1 MRYEL
6 RKRIEGLLDLT
17 YYEALREAIDE
28 VANQMLDD
36 GFTYKDVKE
45 FITEQ
50 LDKILGYDN
59 KE

>member
-1 MRYEL
+1 MRYEV
-6 RKRIEGLLDLT
+6 RERIEGLLDLT

-45 FITEQ
+45 YITDQ
-50 LDKILGYDN
+50 LDKILG
-59 KE
+59 E

>member
-1 MRYEL
+1 MKSETRE
-6 RKRIEGLLDLT
+6 RIYDLLDLT
-17 YYEALREAIDE
+17 YYEALNEAINE
-28 VANQMLDD
+28 IANQMLDD